1 MTGGQHGTA
10 VLHTTLFDEMETI
23 RINKEMVLQEVR
35 RMSEYVGLKSGSYD
49 RVRMTRRDEAQASM
63 WITDAMSGLLPVL
76 DRVTRGVVEDDGS
89 ELVLRLDVRNSA
101 AEQLQRLAERYA
113 SAVVLARWLRLVAP
127 ELTEVY
133 AADEQRLLQELLN
146 VAYFREMPS

>member
-35 RMSEYVGLKSGSYD
+35 RMSEYVGLKGGSYD

-101 AEQLQRLAERYA
+101 AEQLQWLAERYA

-146 VAYFREMPS
+146 VAYYREMPS

>member
-1 MTGGQHGTA
+1 
-10 VLHTTLFDEMETI
+10 
-23 RINKEMVLQEVR
+23 
-35 RMSEYVGLKSGSYD
+35 MSEYVGLKGGSYD

-101 AEQLQRLAERYA
+101 AEQLQWLAERYA

-146 VAYFREMPS
+146 VAYYREMPS